1 MTIRE
6 VLEKNAI
13 EKPSKIYF
21 YYDEMTHTY
30 SEMDR
35 FANRVANGLA
45 SLGAKKG
52 DHVCLLLTNIP
63 EFIYCMYGT
72 TKSGMVFIPINPA
85 LQADEVLYILN
96 NCEAKYLVVEGSH
109 LELIRSIRD
118 KCEYLKDVLVVG
130 KEISKDE
137 LMFSEMMSSTSDD
150 PPSVK
155 VVNDDVASIIYTS
168 GTTGRP
174 KGAML
179 THGNYMFDASAIVKR
194 AQMTEN
200 DRFMCILP
208 LFHVNGQ
215 VATTLAPLY
224 AGGSMVL
231 VHRFSASTF
240 FQTVD
245 KFKPTAFS
253 AVPTIYAMLLN
264 TPGTEQYDLKSLR
277 FCICGAA
284 PMPVEVFKNFEKKF
298 NASILEGYGLSEGT
312 CASSVNPLE
321 KKKIGSIGTPLEG
334 QDMKIVDANE
344 KELPPGETGEI
355 VVKGPNVM
363 VGYYKNPEATAATIV
378 NEWLHTGDL
387 GHIDEDGFFYI
398 VGRKK
403 EMIIRG
409 GENIY
414 PKEIEEVLY
423 QHADV
428 VEAAVCGV
436 PDKFYGEEVKA
447 FIQLRPGSAKSEKDY
462 LDYCF
467 SKLARYKCPKSV
479 AFVDEMPKTATGKIQ
494 KRKLIEDPRWTAE

>member
-1 MTIRE
+1 
-6 VLEKNAI
+6 
-13 EKPSKIYF
+13 
-21 YYDEMTHTY
+21 
-30 SEMDR
+30 
-35 FANRVANGLA
+35 
-45 SLGAKKG
+45 
-52 DHVCLLLTNIP
+52 
-63 EFIYCMYGT
+63 
-72 TKSGMVFIPINPA
+72 
-85 LQADEVLYILN
+85 
-96 NCEAKYLVVEGSH
+96 
-109 LELIRSIRD
+109 
-118 KCEYLKDVLVVG
+118 
-130 KEISKDE
+130 
-137 LMFSEMMSSTSDD
+137 
-150 PPSVK
+150 
-155 VVNDDVASIIYTS
+155 
-168 GTTGRP
+168 
-174 KGAML
+174 
-179 THGNYMFDASAIVKR
+179 
-194 AQMTEN
+194 
-200 DRFMCILP
+200 
-208 LFHVNGQ
+208 
-215 VATTLAPLY
+215 
-224 AGGSMVL
+224 
-231 VHRFSASTF
+231 
-240 FQTVD
+240 
-245 KFKPTAFS
+245 
-253 AVPTIYAMLLN
+253 
-264 TPGTEQYDLKSLR
+264 
-277 FCICGAA
+277 
-284 PMPVEVFKNFEKKF
+284 MPVEVFKNFEKKF